1 MSYAKQLREK
11 KARLATQMRAIVDAA
26 KKEDRGLNTEERTS
40 WDKMC
45 DEAEK
50 LSASIEAVEKTDKLE
65 AELAIVD
72 DDKIVVLS
80 PDRATG
86 GKKIDDSPHAKAFG
100 KFLRYGIDNLAP
112 EEKQLMRNKFV
123 PNGGGIQ
130 NAQTITTTGG
140 GYLIPQG
147 FSDKLEEAL
156 KWYGGILGVV
166 GEFSTET
173 GQPLPWPTV
182 NDTSNLGSLISINTQ
197 VSETDFTLGQVTF
210 NAYIFSSNSVL
221 VPIALIEDSYFDL
234 DTFIARN
241 LGIRLGRVVNHYAT
255 VGTGSSQPYGIEPAV
270 VASGNTSQGATGE
283 TTSLVYNDLV
293 NTLHLVDPAY
303 RNNPSSK
310 WMFHDSTLKA
320 IRKLVD
326 GNNRPLWMPGLTA
339 GFGQGFPETILDKP
353 YAINNDMPVMAANA
367 YSVLFG
373 DLSKFMVR
381 RVAGGT
387 TVLRLVERYADYL
400 QVGYIG
406 FLRLDSQLLDAG
418 THPIAAFQN
427 SAT

>member
-11 KARLATQMRAIVDAA
+11 QARLATQMRGLVDAA
-26 KKEDRGLNTEERTS
+26 KKEDRGLNTEERTR
-40 WDKMC
+40 WDNMVAEHESLNASV
-45 DEAEK
+45 EA
-50 LSASIEAVEKTDKLE
+50 AEKTDEIE
-65 AELAIVD
+65 AQLATVPA
-72 DDKIVVLS
+72 DKIAILR
-80 PDRATG
+80 PDAATG
-86 GKKIDDSPHAKAFG
+86 GKAIDDTPHAKAFAR
-100 KFLRYGIDNLAP
+100 FLRYGIDSLAP
-112 EEKQLMRNKFV
+112 EEKALMRNKFV
-123 PNGGGIQ
+123 PNGAGIQ

-182 NDTSNLGSLISINTQ
+182 NDTTNLGSLISINTQ
-197 VSETDFTLGQVTF
+197 VTETDFTFGQVTF

-241 LGIRLGRVVNHYAT
+241 LGIRLGRVVNHYCT
-255 VGTGSSQPYGIEPAV
+255 VGTGSSQPYGIQAAV
-270 VASGNTSQGATGE
+270 INSGNTGQGATGDS
-283 TTSLVYNDLV
+283 TSITYADLV

-303 RNNPSSK
+303 RDAPSAK
-310 WMFHDSTLKA
+310 WMFHDSTLKV

-326 GNNRPLWMPGLTA
+326 GQSRPLWMPGINA
-339 GFGQGFPETILDKP
+339 GFGSKFPETILDKP
-353 YAINNDMPVMAANA
+353 YVINNDMPVMASNA

-373 DLSKFMVR
+373 DMSKFMVR

-427 SAT
+427 STS